1 MWLPHIHRIIEET
14 NLELLNGD
22 LPMAVFMVKLLSAE
36 INLSG
41 VENKQ
46 KYLDYIES
54 DKPIKLRYF
63 IQVTIKEEIEE
74 ECLLKEKEIEEE
86 IKELDKMFSAEL
98 YENDATKRM
107 KLQTPTY
114 EDRMILYAKYI
125 EGNDLKE
132 YYAVYW
138 TNKEVDFDKT
148 GKEVDF
154 DKTGRAASPP
164 WFLDNYYNY
173 FKTTIQNK
181 DNVDSEIMDRKR
193 RRGPPTNI
201 SIYRYDQERILHILN
216 RFITK
221 ESFMKLID
229 SIHDV
234 KVSKVMEDRDK
245 NTLN

>member
-125 EGNDLKE
+125 EGNDFNE
-132 YYAVYW
+132 APATEW
-138 TNKEVDFDKT
+138 MEGNFDKSSRRGLARPGT
-148 GKEVDF
+148 SWKLIE
-154 DKTGRAASPP
+154 
-164 WFLDNYYNY
+164 YYNY
-173 FKTTIQNK
+173 FKTCIQNK
-181 DNVDSEIMDRKR
+181 DNVDQEIMTNR
-193 RRGPPTNI
+193 RLYGKLNI
-201 SIYRYDQERILHILN
+201 SVYRYNQVTILKILN
-216 RFITK
+216 RFSNK
-221 ESFMKLID
+221 ESFWELIK
-229 SIHDV
+229 SIRDV
-234 KVSKVMEDRDK
+234 KVSKLMENRDK
-245 NTLN
+245 DTLNY